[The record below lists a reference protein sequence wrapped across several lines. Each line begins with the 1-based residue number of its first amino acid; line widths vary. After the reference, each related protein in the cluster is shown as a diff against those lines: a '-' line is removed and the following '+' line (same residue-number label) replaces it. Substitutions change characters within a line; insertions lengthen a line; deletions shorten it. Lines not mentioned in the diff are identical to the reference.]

1 MQRLEVFFYAGVL
14 HVAIVVPK
22 IKLSNALVCSYPSD
36 VLDELNNEVVMLK
49 NVQRTQAQVLRS
61 NKHEWEAE
69 RKELVDEKRKLEY
82 DIYDMLQVNFANKEK
97 LKRIRAICDE

>member
-22 IKLSNALVCSYPSD
+22 IKLSNALVCSYPSN

-61 NKHEWEAE
+61 KKHEWEAE
-69 RKELVDEKRKLEY
+69 REALLPENRVLKMKRES
-82 DIYDMLQVNFANKEK
+82 
-97 LKRIRAICDE
+97 